1 VSTVLNANTHIPQ
14 HFIDD
19 VASYL
24 PAHLSLGDFIN
35 ACRKPLRK
43 SVRVNTLK
51 MSIVEFKVA
60 AASKNWQLT
69 QIPWCEEGFWLER
82 PMDEEQAL
90 ALGNTDLHLSGAMYV
105 QEASSMLPPIALKE
119 SLINAT
125 HVLDMAS
132 APGSKTSQLAALMDN
147 QGVLVANELSSS
159 RLKVLSATLKRMGV
173 GNCALSHFDGV
184 VFGDYM
190 YECFDNILLD
200 APCSGEGTVRK
211 DPDALKNWSIE
222 SNIDIAKVQ
231 KALIKSAFYALKPGG
246 TLVYSTCTLTPLENQ
261 QVCDYLLEQFP
272 NCLETQSLANLFP
285 HAELSTTQEGYLHV
299 WPQTYD
305 SEGFFIAKF
314 KKVASQNN
322 ENQQVKKGAFPFQH
336 FDKKAE
342 QNFLSRIKKQFGL
355 CSLEGVLMQR
365 DKELWLFPKHF
376 NAIENKIKYARLGIQ
391 LGMIHKNGVR
401 LTHEFATVYG
411 KNCAKNRYALSDE
424 QANDYFQGKDIRLL
438 EVTTSTDEVILTLC
452 GCPIGLGKWQKNK
465 IKNSLPRDLVQNTQ
479 LITWHG

>member
-1 VSTVLNANTHIPQ
+1 MSTVLNANTHIPQ

-159 RLKVLSATLKRMGV
+159 RLKG
-173 GNCALSHFDGV
+173 
-184 VFGDYM
+184 
-190 YECFDNILLD
+190 
-200 APCSGEGTVRK
+200 
-211 DPDALKNWSIE
+211 
-222 SNIDIAKVQ
+222 
-231 KALIKSAFYALKPGG
+231 
-246 TLVYSTCTLTPLENQ
+246 
-261 QVCDYLLEQFP
+261 
-272 NCLETQSLANLFP
+272 
-285 HAELSTTQEGYLHV
+285 
-299 WPQTYD
+299 
-305 SEGFFIAKF
+305 
-314 KKVASQNN
+314 
-322 ENQQVKKGAFPFQH
+322 
-336 FDKKAE
+336 
-342 QNFLSRIKKQFGL
+342 
-355 CSLEGVLMQR
+355 
-365 DKELWLFPKHF
+365 
-376 NAIENKIKYARLGIQ
+376 
-391 LGMIHKNGVR
+391 
-401 LTHEFATVYG
+401 
-411 KNCAKNRYALSDE
+411 
-424 QANDYFQGKDIRLL
+424 
-438 EVTTSTDEVILTLC
+438 C
-452 GCPIGLGKWQKNK
+452 G
-465 IKNSLPRDLVQNTQ
+465 
-479 LITWHG
+479 